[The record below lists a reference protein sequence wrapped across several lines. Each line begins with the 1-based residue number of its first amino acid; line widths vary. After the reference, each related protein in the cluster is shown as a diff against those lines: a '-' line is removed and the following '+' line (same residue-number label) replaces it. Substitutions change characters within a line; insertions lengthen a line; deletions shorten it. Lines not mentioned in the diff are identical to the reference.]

1 LNCGKNK
8 PAVKTANVSKSAGG
22 ELPEQICHKTQLR
35 AQPKAKLRLSGVK
48 LNLSNNDSEAD
59 TPMQEQ

>member
-1 LNCGKNK
+1 
-8 PAVKTANVSKSAGG
+8 VSKSAGG